1 VASDTTNKPTRLR
14 VIECGRTSLDYEMAV
29 TGHPDYL
36 MRQSD
41 PQRHA
46 EHRWLHHPI
55 YAFIIEHPEGNIL
68 VDTGVSP
75 EFVRRWRH
83 PFYPDVM
90 AYQPGE
96 GGLFTERLAQHGFG
110 PEDFRYV
117 VLTHLHTDHTGN
129 ALMFRHAGARIVVH
143 EDELRGAITHKG
155 GLLRDDDL
163 TLWGATSQQGF
174 VRQEFGFLVPDR
186 ATTVYADQ
194 EIARGVWVVSLPGHT
209 WGTVG
214 VAVHLPQAG
223 WVLLASDAMYLTD
236 TYQHPFLNSMLNH
249 NQDLWARSALKIR
262 TLAER
267 YDMTIIPGHDDRV
280 IEHPHERTG
289 TVVDIQ
295 PDYA

>member
-55 YAFIIEHPEGNIL
+55 YAFIIEHPDGNIL

-75 EFVRRWRH
+75 EFVQRWRH

-129 ALMFRHAGARIVVH
+129 ALMFQHAGARIVVH

-209 WGTVG
+209 WGTLG

-267 YDMTIIPGHDDRV
+267 YDMTIIPGHDDHV